1 MVLSEFINL
10 CTSQSP
16 DDFRGLGCFCFST
29 GIEFFSHNY
38 YLFLIT
44 KIFAKWSVTSTA
56 KHRNKTVHWHKMG
69 YALSISSCRHC
80 IQFPLFDFLS
90 LIFPL
95 FFFFFFFFNFFD
107 YIFFFF
113 FFLCF
118 FFFFFFFSF
127 SSLYFIIDFIGTAFV
142 KNNCLFNKYAKQF
155 LFYCKCYLSI

>member
-1 MVLSEFINL
+1 MVLSEIINP

-44 KIFAKWSVTSTA
+44 KIFAKWSVSSTA

-80 IQFPLFDFLS
+80 MQFPLFDFLR
-90 LIFPL
+90 LNFPL
-95 FFFFFFFFNFFD
+95 
-107 YIFFFF
+107 
-113 FFLCF
+113 
-118 FFFFFFFSF
+118 FFFSF

>member
-95 FFFFFFFFNFFD
+95 FFFFFFFF
-107 YIFFFF
+107 
-113 FFLCF
+113 
-118 FFFFFFFSF
+118 SF